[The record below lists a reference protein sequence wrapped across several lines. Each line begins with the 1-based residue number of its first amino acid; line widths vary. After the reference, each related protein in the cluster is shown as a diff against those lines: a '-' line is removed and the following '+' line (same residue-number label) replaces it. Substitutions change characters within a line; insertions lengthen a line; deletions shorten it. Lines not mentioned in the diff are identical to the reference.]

1 MLTGPTEQTGSELGV
16 VIVTFNSADE
26 LDGCLES
33 LAPYAMRVVVVDNAS
48 NDGTPG
54 IAARHQVS
62 LIANERNRG
71 FAAAVNQGVTFL
83 ATPFLLVLNPDVRLT
98 RSPRGLLALFE
109 KPQIAAVAATLLGV
123 DGLPQSEFQFRRF
136 PTPAVLCQEALGI
149 NRLWPGNPANRRYRY
164 HDADWAATAPVEQ
177 PAGAFLLIRR
187 TAWERLGG
195 FDERFFPLWFEDVD
209 FCLRLWRNH
218 FEIWRVPI
226 VAGLHAGGHSIRNL
240 EPGQRQLYWYRS
252 LLHYAAKHFS
262 GIWVR
267 IIALSIL
274 LGSLARAVVRMAPM
288 RQSPRAKKVWPTV
301 ALATYAFISG
311 RPQSPQPD
319 SGSAGDRQET

>member
-1 MLTGPTEQTGSELGV
+1 V
-16 VIVTFNSADE
+16 VIVTFNSAEE
-26 LDGCLES
+26 LGACLDS
-33 LAPYAMRVVVVDNAS
+33 LAPYNLRVVVVDNAS
-48 NDGTPG
+48 TDGTPG
-54 IAARHQVS
+54 IAARHGVE
-62 LIANERNRG
+62 LLANARNRG
-71 FAAAVNQGVTFL
+71 FAAAVNQGVRSL
-83 ATPFLLVLNPDVRLT
+83 DTPFLLVLNPDVRLT
-98 RSPRGLLALFE
+98 LSPLGLLHRFE
-109 KPQIAAVAATLLGV
+109 DQQIAAMAASLVGA
-123 DGLPQSEFQFRRF
+123 DGEPQSEFQFRRF
-136 PTPAVLCQEALGI
+136 PTPAVLCLEALGI

-164 HDADWAATAPVEQ
+164 QDADWNSAALVDQ

-187 TAWERLGG
+187 AAWERVGG
-195 FDERFFPLWFEDVD
+195 LDERFFPLWFEDVD

-226 VAGLHAGGHSIRNL
+226 VAGIHAGGHSIRNL

-274 LGSLARAVVRMAPM
+274 LGSLARAFAGMAPM

-311 RPQSPQPD
+311 RPQSPQPE

>member
-1 MLTGPTEQTGSELGV
+1 MTERTAQPPTAVGV
-16 VIVTFNSADE
+16 VIVTYNSADE
-26 LDGCLES
+26 LDACLQS
-33 LAPYAMRVVVVDNAS
+33 LASYNLSVVVVDNAS
-48 NDGTPG
+48 TDGTPG
-54 IAARHQVS
+54 VAKRHGVD
-62 LIANERNRG
+62 LLANTRNRG
-71 FAAAVNQGVTFL
+71 FAAAVNQGVRFL
-83 ATPFLLVLNPDVRLT
+83 STPFLLVLNPDVRLT
-98 RSPRGLLALFE
+98 QSPLALLHLFE
-109 KPQIAAVAATLLGV
+109 RHQIAAVAASLVGA
-123 DGLPQSEFQFRRF
+123 DGMPQSEFQFRRF
-136 PTPAVLCQEALGI
+136 PTAAVLCLEALGV

-164 HDADWAATAPVEQ
+164 HNADWGAAAAVDQ
-177 PAGAFLLIRR
+177 PAGAFLMIRR
-187 TAWERLGG
+187 TAWERVGG
-195 FDERFFPLWFEDVD
+195 LDERFFPLWFEDVD

-226 VAGLHAGGHSIRNL
+226 VAGIHAGGHSIRNL

-311 RPQSPQPD
+311 RPQSPQPET
-319 SGSAGDRQET
+319 GSAGDRQET